1 MNIELLKR
9 LVQAGSASGSEAAV
23 TEIIKKEAEGY
34 ADEITTD
41 AMGNLIVHK
50 RGDGK
55 KLMLAAHADEIGVMA
70 TCIDEKGFVRFAAI
84 GGVYAKNAVHL
95 RVSFKNGTIGVIG
108 TEEDNKDRAIQKM
121 YIDIGAKSRAEAEM
135 LVKPGDTAVF
145 CGETVLQNGRIISK
159 ALDNKIGCYAL
170 IETLKHTDT
179 VNDTYFVFT
188 VQEEVGLRG
197 AKTAAFAIEPDYALA
212 VDVTDTGDTPHGID
226 MAVSLGGGAAIKVM
240 DRSVLCDVTVR
251 SRLTELAERSGIKHQ
266 LEVMT
271 DGGTDA
277 GSISLSGSGVKTGGI
292 SVPCRYIHSVSEMA
306 EVDDVHAVIE
316 LLTAFVN
323 EKL

>member
-95 RVSFKNGTIGVIG
+95 RVSFNNGTIGVIG

>member
-50 RGDGK
+50 RGGGK

-70 TCIDEKGFVRFAAI
+70 ICIDEKGFVRFAAI

-95 RVSFKNGTIGVIG
+95 RVRFKNGTIGVIG

-145 CGETVLQNGRIISK
+145 CGDTVLQNGRIISK

-170 IETLKHTDT
+170 IEALKHTDT